1 MSTESPYTG
10 PAVYNA
16 ESKEWV
22 ERLRSGH
29 PEHEQAVAKLHDLL
43 LRVSSHELSRR
54 RGQLGAIAG
63 PEFDDLAQ
71 QAADDALM
79 SILRKLDEFRGL
91 SRFTTWAY
99 KFVVFEVSGKVARH
113 AWRRQP
119 PTTDELSW
127 DRSADTLASG
137 PGEHLE
143 QRERLEALSAAIG
156 ELPDRQREVFVAIAR
171 NEVS

>member
-54 RGQLGAIAG
+54 RGYLGSIAG

-79 SILRKLDEFRGL
+79 NILRRLDEFQGL

-99 KFVVFEVSGKVARH
+99 KFVMFEGSSKMARH
-113 AWRRQP
+113 AWRGLP
-119 PTTDELSW
+119 PSSE
-127 DRSADTLASG
+127 
-137 PGEHLE
+137 E
-143 QRERLEALSAAIG
+143 
-156 ELPDRQREVFVAIAR
+156 
-171 NEVS
+171 